1 MFDMWHM
8 LVTAQGSPD
17 RLSGGSFVI
26 MALAPVVGS
35 QLQDRRFGYLMDSSG
50 VMASQ
55 ALDSASS
62 SLGRLQQGN
71 AADALGID
79 GGRRAMAKKGDLS

>member
-1 MFDMWHM
+1 M
-8 LVTAQGSPD
+8 
-17 RLSGGSFVI
+17 I

-62 SLGRLQQGN
+62 TLGRLQQGT
-71 AADALGID
+71 AADGFKID
-79 GGRRAMAKKGDLS
+79 GGRRGMAKKGKLSHIIPHSLCL